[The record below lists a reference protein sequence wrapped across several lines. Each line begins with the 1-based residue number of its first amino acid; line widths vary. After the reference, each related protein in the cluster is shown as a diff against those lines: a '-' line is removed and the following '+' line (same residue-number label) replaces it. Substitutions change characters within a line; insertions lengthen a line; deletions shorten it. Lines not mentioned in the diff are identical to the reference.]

1 MSFRG
6 CFRDFCL
13 EQYQKDLAFYLV
25 YEILVRVSL
34 GTAEIEG
41 DIDRE
46 DLVHAFSEAFR
57 RFCTNEKKWK
67 NHVVLGTFLLDR
79 AIEEKESLNTTV
91 AFESVLGE
99 ALEACGFYSQAAML
113 YAEGGQHLFRAGHRQ
128 AAVVIRNAG
137 IAWKRSGDFEK
148 AEASYARALQ
158 ALRFQHNHADYESE
172 AFGILRSL
180 FLVYD
185 GKRAGLCP
193 SLLLVSLFFP

>member
-1 MSFRG
+1 M
-6 CFRDFCL
+6 
-13 EQYQKDLAFYLV
+13 
-25 YEILVRVSL
+25 YEIVVRVSL

-41 DIDRE
+41 DIIDRE
-46 DLVHAFSEAFR
+46 ELVHAFSEAFR
-57 RFCTNEKKWK
+57 RYCTNEKKWK
-67 NHVVLGTFLLDR
+67 NHVVIYTFLLDR

-91 AFESVLGE
+91 AFESALGE

-113 YAEGGQHLFRAGHRQ
+113 YAEGGEHMFRAGHRQ
-128 AAVVIRNAG
+128 AACVLRNAG
-137 IAWKRSGDFEK
+137 IAWKRSGDTNFEK